1 VSKSKISR
9 FEENLTFSHLFQ
21 RSFEELRDGFH
32 LKGKW
37 NKDYFNNDNP
47 IILELGCGKGE
58 YTIGLA
64 LRYPDKNFIGVDIKG
79 SRMWVGCKKV
89 KELGLKNVA
98 FIRTRIELIE
108 SFFAKN
114 EVSEIWLT
122 FSDPQ
127 PRKSRE
133 RKRLSSPQFLQ
144 RYSHFIK
151 DDNVIHLKTDNRPL
165 FDYTLEVIK
174 GNDHKL
180 GFTSFNVYDDGA
192 PAEVK
197 EIQTFYEQMWIE
209 EGRTIH
215 YLNFKMKK
223 DG

>member
-1 VSKSKISR
+1 MSKNKISR

-21 RSFEELRDGFH
+21 RSFEELRNGFH

-37 NKDYFNNDNP
+37 KSDFFNNQNP

-58 YTIGLA
+58 YTVELA
-64 LRYPDKNFIGVDIKG
+64 RRFPEKNFIGVDIKG
-79 SRMWVGCKKV
+79 ARMWVGCKKV
-89 KELGLKNVA
+89 HELGLKNVA

-108 SFFAKN
+108 NFFDHD

-127 PRKSRE
+127 PRKSRAK
-133 RKRLSSPQFLQ
+133 KRLSSPQFLK
-144 RYSHFIK
+144 RYSHFLHH
-151 DDNVIHLKTDNRPL
+151 DNLIHLKTDNRQL
-165 FDYTLEVIK
+165 FDYTLEVIAEGGHEK
-174 GNDHKL
+174 GFVSYD
-180 GFTSFNVYDDGA
+180 VYHLGA
-192 PAEVK
+192 PPEVM
-197 EIQTFYEQMWIE
+197 EIQTFYEQMWRE

-215 YLNFKMKK
+215 YLNFRMKK